1 MLLAEKCTGCGEC
14 KDACPIEYP
23 NEWDMNLGVRK
34 AISIPF
40 DQAVPLIYSINR
52 DYCIECFKCVDACG
66 ERKAINF
73 DQKPEEVELDVGAII
88 VTTGCDIYLPYED
101 ARYGYGKYDNVIT
114 ALEFERLI
122 TAGGPTAGHVVR
134 SSDGKTTEKRCH
146 HSMRRF
152 KGHKQVRVLFRFLLH
167 VWAKRSHPSERTLP

>member
-1 MLLAEKCTGCGEC
+1 MVEVNRHPKVQVITNADILSVEGFVGNFKVKVRKNPKYVDAKKCTGCGEC

-66 ERKAINF
+66 AREAINF

-88 VTTGCDIYLPYED
+88 VTTGCDIYLPYDD
-101 ARYGYGKYDNVIT
+101 ATYGYGRYDNVVT
-114 ALEFERLI
+114 AL
-122 TAGGPTAGHVVR
+122 
-134 SSDGKTTEKRCH
+134 
-146 HSMRRF
+146 
-152 KGHKQVRVLFRFLLH
+152 
-167 VWAKRSHPSERTLP
+167 